1 MDVRYLN
8 EEKILERAE
17 DESEA
22 LVHVGENTLDIFSAK
37 LDLLAKEINLIHLQR
52 R

>member
-1 MDVRYLN
+1 MNVRYIN

-22 LVHVGENTLDIFSAK
+22 LVHVGEILWKCFGEA
-37 LDLLAKEINLIHLQR
+37 
-52 R
+52 

>member
-1 MDVRYLN
+1 MNVRYIN

-22 LVHVGENTLDIFSAK
+22 LVHVGEILWKFFRRSLIFAP
-37 LDLLAKEINLIHLQR
+37 ERN
-52 R
+52 

>member
-22 LVHVGENTLDIFSAK
+22 LVHVGKILWKFFRRGLIYSRKK
-37 LDLLAKEINLIHLQR
+37 LI
-52 R
+52 

>member
-1 MDVRYLN
+1 MVVRYLN

-22 LVHVGENTLDIFSAK
+22 LVPVGEILWKFFRRSLIYSQKK
-37 LDLLAKEINLIHLQR
+37 LI
-52 R
+52 

>member
-1 MDVRYLN
+1 MNVRYLN

-22 LVHVGENTLDIFSAK
+22 LVHVGEILWNFFRR
-37 LDLLAKEINLIHLQR
+37 NLIYSRKKLI
-52 R
+52 